1 MCFAHLA
8 PCLCLCL
15 SLGRLVVRMLLK
27 SSYVRTS
34 STCVISSD
42 ARVGATIDYVSHAN
56 DDKFLAYGGP
66 LAAVTVVDAGIHT
79 IPLWV
84 AYEAVVTKP
93 HRGSPS
99 LPLLQTSP
107 IRSLHGDPDMERP
120 VDVCSLDCA
129 KFASGAYRKFWFAAL
144 VASHADVQLIRLS
157 DHDTSTIG
165 YAALFLC
172 TSVTIGQISCWRSV
186 VASLSSCVRTTAYG
200 TNRLTAVATPS

>member
-8 PCLCLCL
+8 PCRCLCL

-27 SSYVRTS
+27 SFYVRTS

-42 ARVGATIDYVSHAN
+42 ARVGATTDYVSHAN

-120 VDVCSLDCA
+120 VDVCGLDCA

-165 YAALFLC
+165 YAALFLF